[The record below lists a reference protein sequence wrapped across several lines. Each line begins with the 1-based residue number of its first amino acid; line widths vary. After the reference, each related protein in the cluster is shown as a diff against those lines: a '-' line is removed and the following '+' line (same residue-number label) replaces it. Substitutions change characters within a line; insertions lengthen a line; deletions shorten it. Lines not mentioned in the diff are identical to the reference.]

1 MQNANITELQK
12 GIYLIQAKAPEP
24 LTAVNNKQRKII
36 NYGAKNNYP
45 QEILRAINRSSYG
58 ASCVKTFAS
67 YIFGNGIKVSQ
78 DTPFSREIQ
87 YYLLTHEFLQKI
99 IYDYAMFGGF
109 AFQCRFNS
117 NGNIAMRSFNGSG
130 MVHVDFST
138 IRLGNYDETTFDVRT
153 AWISQDWEQY
163 TKKEYKPIEIELF
176 DVIKAR
182 QAVEDIK
189 QRGTG
194 SYNGQLFYTKQY
206 KPGEPFYPSPV
217 WAAGLSWIYCDGQIG
232 EFHENNIDNGF
243 FPSVILYHPGIMSGE
258 KTADGR
264 DVIDA
269 LKEDLEQF
277 QGAENSGKIFNLFGP
292 SRESAPQ
299 LIPISANNNADL
311 FNTLAEIIEK
321 KIVSA
326 FQMPKLLAGIE
337 TPGALG
343 STNEIANSIEMY
355 VSQIQGH
362 IKFVEQE
369 LNRVLQ
375 YVEGYDGTKVELV
388 TNKPISYLD
397 PDFLAYLDESE
408 IRTSLGYPATRPSQQ
423 DTTI

>member
-1 MQNANITELQK
+1 
-12 GIYLIQAKAPEP
+12 
-24 LTAVNNKQRKII
+24 
-36 NYGAKNNYP
+36 
-45 QEILRAINRSSYG
+45 
-58 ASCVKTFAS
+58 
-67 YIFGNGIKVSQ
+67 
-78 DTPFSREIQ
+78 
-87 YYLLTHEFLQKI
+87 
-99 IYDYAMFGGF
+99 
-109 AFQCRFNS
+109 
-117 NGNIAMRSFNGSG
+117 
-130 MVHVDFST
+130 
-138 IRLGNYDETTFDVRT
+138 
-153 AWISQDWEQY
+153 
-163 TKKEYKPIEIELF
+163 
-176 DVIKAR
+176 
-182 QAVEDIK
+182 
-189 QRGTG
+189 
-194 SYNGQLFYTKQY
+194 
-206 KPGEPFYPSPV
+206 
-217 WAAGLSWIYCDGQIG
+217 
-232 EFHENNIDNGF
+232 
-243 FPSVILYHPGIMSGE
+243 MSGE

-423 DTTI
+423 NTTI